1 MKRLF
6 LVCLCLWFTAGIAN
20 AQEETSTADAAPTD
34 AAATA
39 VAPTEA
45 TGESEPAAAD
55 GAESVTV
62 STDNVAT
69 AQASEVATETTAT
82 EGAAT
87 AAGAASE
94 SSEEAKSADEP
105 ESNEPK
111 FIKGNLIHVGTRTML
126 SRFDHIGIS
135 SGPALIGR
143 DLLLNVDPGFAYYGD
158 MFAVAMHVPMRLLA
172 VGNLGDEAE
181 FGEMR
186 VRREDWDEVSDFGK
200 IIRFFS
206 IGRKEDNFYL
216 TLNSLRPATIG
227 HGQVLDKYQPNID
240 VDRSML
246 GLIFDAYND
255 YAGFQF
261 QMNDVMWVDPDN
273 VNKVIGGLGFVKPF
287 SLFSDH
293 WFATSF
299 SVGAEYI
306 TDLRAPK
313 CIKKS
318 KDGPCVKGS
327 GYAAGFDPYTGD
339 RYDDSFIRTDGT
351 TGLPYVEE
359 TTVTAAGLS
368 VEAKVLKVG
377 RFADLKLYG
386 TYHQFLNDGGGAGA
400 AGGFLGRFNAGT
412 KWISAFRI
420 RTEYRNFGDG
430 FQPAYFDSLY
440 ETEKFSFAGQN
451 TPYQTTPTKF
461 QAVFGDPENGF
472 ERDEIGTRHG
482 YNLEFSYG
490 LFRESRRFKKI
501 AFGFGLQDSTGYFD
515 SSLYAHLEF
524 PAFDLLEFFSS
535 YIKTNARDVKSL
547 FSGNPLTDDN
557 AVLLA
562 GVRVTVLPFLFV
574 NAHFAKS
581 FRSTRSPGSEYHLG
595 NANITNDAGQPS
607 TMFPYD
613 RLYENVP
620 TVFLEVEM
628 GFDYRG
634 DDEEIDTDEE
644 FLPVGEDV

>member
-1 MKRLF
+1 MKRLT
-6 LVCLCLWFTAGIAN
+6 LGCLCLWLASGTAY
-20 AQEETSTADAAPTD
+20 AQQETSGADSVPQDTTESATSADTPPAENQVEKEPVDGSTPSPESQASDATSSEASQAETD
-34 AAATA
+34 GATDGATEAAA
-39 VAPTEA
+39 
-45 TGESEPAAAD
+45 SD
-55 GAESVTV
+55 GDAGNAESGEAEQE
-62 STDNVAT
+62 ST
-69 AQASEVATETTAT
+69 
-82 EGAAT
+82 
-87 AAGAASE
+87 
-94 SSEEAKSADEP
+94 
-105 ESNEPK
+105 EPK
-111 FIKGNLIHVGTRTML
+111 FIKGNLIHVGTRQML

-227 HGQVLDKYQPNID
+227 HGQILDKYQPNID

-261 QMNDVMWVDPDN
+261 QMNDVMWFDPDN
-273 VNKVIGGLGFVKPF
+273 VNKVIGGLAFVKPL

-299 SVGAEYI
+299 SVGAEYL

-318 KDGPCVKGS
+318 ADGPCVKGS
-327 GYAAGFDPYTGD
+327 GYAAGFDPYTGEY
-339 RYDDSFIRTDGT
+339 YDDSFIRTDSV

-377 RFADLKLYG
+377 RFADVKLYG
-386 TYHQFLNDGGGAGA
+386 TYHQFLNEGGGAGA
-400 AGGFLGRFNAGT
+400 AGGLLGRFNAGT

-440 ETEKFSFAGQN
+440 ETEKYSFAAEN

-472 ERDEIGTRHG
+472 ERESLGTRHG
-482 YNLEFSYG
+482 YNL
-490 LFRESRRFKKI
+490 
-501 AFGFGLQDSTGYFD
+501 
-515 SSLYAHLEF
+515 
-524 PAFDLLEFFSS
+524 
-535 YIKTNARDVKSL
+535 
-547 FSGNPLTDDN
+547 
-557 AVLLA
+557 
-562 GVRVTVLPFLFV
+562 
-574 NAHFAKS
+574 
-581 FRSTRSPGSEYHLG
+581 
-595 NANITNDAGQPS
+595 
-607 TMFPYD
+607 
-613 RLYENVP
+613 
-620 TVFLEVEM
+620 
-628 GFDYRG
+628 
-634 DDEEIDTDEE
+634 
-644 FLPVGEDV
+644 

>member
-1 MKRLF
+1 MKRLTLF
-6 LVCLCLWFTAGIAN
+6 CLCLWWTTGIAF
-20 AQEETSTADAAPTD
+20 AQEQTPVADPAAAESKTEPSADDAPQADADGVEAAGQPAAESSAEEASEEPAASGD
-34 AAATA
+34 AAASTSEEPTQEGDE
-39 VAPTEA
+39 VAE
-45 TGESEPAAAD
+45 EPA
-55 GAESVTV
+55 
-62 STDNVAT
+62 ST
-69 AQASEVATETTAT
+69 
-82 EGAAT
+82 
-87 AAGAASE
+87 
-94 SSEEAKSADEP
+94 
-105 ESNEPK
+105 EPK
-111 FIKGNLIHVGTRTML
+111 FIKGNLIHVGTRQML

-143 DLLLNVDPGFAYYGD
+143 DVLLNVDPGFAYYGD

-172 VGNLGDEAE
+172 IGNLGDEAE

-227 HGQVLDKYQPNID
+227 HGQILDKYQPNID

-246 GLIFDAYND
+246 GLIFDAYN

-261 QMNDVMWVDPDN
+261 QMNDVMWFDPEN
-273 VNKVIGGLGFVKPF
+273 VNKVIGGLAFVKPL
-287 SLFSDH
+287 SLFSEH

-299 SVGAEYI
+299 SVGAEYL

-318 KDGPCVKGS
+318 ADGPCVKGS
-327 GYAAGFDPYTGD
+327 GYAAGFDPYTGE
-339 RYDDSFIRTDGT
+339 RYDDSFIRTDSV

-359 TTVTAAGLS
+359 TTVAAAGLS

-377 RFADLKLYG
+377 RYADLKLYG

-440 ETEKFSFAGQN
+440 ETEKYSFAAEN

-472 ERDEIGTRHG
+472 EREDLGTRHG

-490 LFRESRRFKKI
+490 LFKESRRFKKI
-501 AFGFGLQDSTGYFD
+501 AFGFGLQDSTGYYD

-547 FSGNPLTDDN
+547 FTGNPLTADN

-562 GVRVTVLPFLFV
+562 GVRMTILPFLFV

-581 FRSTRSPGSEYHLG
+581 FRSTRSAGSEYHLG
-595 NANITNDAGQPS
+595 NSNIVSEAGKPS

-634 DDEEIDTDEE
+634 DDEEEIDTDEE